1 MLHEHQFSQVFQ
13 LIPAP
18 SVLLLPDAPKF
29 TIAAANNAY
38 LGAVNFKEED
48 LVGKGIF
55 EVFPKNPE
63 DIISKGSLNLR
74 NSLEQ
79 VISKKDSHKIPL
91 KKYNLL
97 LPRTSEHKVLY
108 TNIQNIPIK
117 DKENNITHIL
127 HSIEDVTDKKNLEI
141 ELQIKRLR
149 FNDLYLKA
157 PYCMG
162 ILKGPNHVYEMANP
176 PYLKLIGKKDI
187 IGKSVRTIRPEAAD
201 QGTIEILDRVYKTGV
216 AFSKNEKLMILDKE
230 ENGKIIELYQD
241 ILYLPHKDNTGKID
255 GISFF
260 FIDVTEKVESRKKIE
275 ESEKRYRKLI
285 QNLPVATYSC
295 DAEGRILSYN
305 KTAAALWGRE
315 PEIGKDLWCG
325 SWKIYNEAGDPI
337 PFDKCPMAIA
347 LKEGRTITDREI
359 IVERPNGD
367 KLNVVPYPVPFMDL
381 SGRVPGAVKM
391 LIDITESKK
400 AEQILK
406 ESEKKYRQIV
416 ETAQEGIWLVD
427 KENRTTFVN
436 NKLCEILGY
445 TRAEMIGKGIF
456 TLMDAKGKNI
466 VEKLLLRKEDI
477 CTRQSKFK
485 FFSKSGKEIWTRIS
499 SNPLFDEAGI
509 YKGSLA
515 MITDITESK
524 KADEK
529 LEKLNKELAYQ
540 NEEKEDRAAELIIA
554 C

>member
-91 KKYNLL
+91 QKYNLL

-108 TNIQNIPIK
+108 ANIQNIPIK

-141 ELQIKRLR
+141 AFQIKRHR

-187 IGKSVRTIRPEAAD
+187 IGKSVNEIRPEAAD

-216 AFSKNEKLMILDKE
+216 ACLLYTSDAADDLLCVDLGGRRIIKKKN
-230 ENGKIIELYQD
+230 
-241 ILYLPHKDNTGKID
+241 
-255 GISFF
+255 
-260 FIDVTEKVESRKKIE
+260 
-275 ESEKRYRKLI
+275 
-285 QNLPVATYSC
+285 
-295 DAEGRILSYN
+295 
-305 KTAAALWGRE
+305 
-315 PEIGKDLWCG
+315 
-325 SWKIYNEAGDPI
+325 
-337 PFDKCPMAIA
+337 
-347 LKEGRTITDREI
+347 
-359 IVERPNGD
+359 
-367 KLNVVPYPVPFMDL
+367 
-381 SGRVPGAVKM
+381 
-391 LIDITESKK
+391 
-400 AEQILK
+400 
-406 ESEKKYRQIV
+406 
-416 ETAQEGIWLVD
+416 
-427 KENRTTFVN
+427 
-436 NKLCEILGY
+436 
-445 TRAEMIGKGIF
+445 
-456 TLMDAKGKNI
+456 
-466 VEKLLLRKEDI
+466 
-477 CTRQSKFK
+477 
-485 FFSKSGKEIWTRIS
+485 
-499 SNPLFDEAGI
+499 
-509 YKGSLA
+509 
-515 MITDITESK
+515 
-524 KADEK
+524 
-529 LEKLNKELAYQ
+529 
-540 NEEKEDRAAELIIA
+540 
-554 C
+554 